1 MGVFLNYMING
12 IAYGLILFLIATGMT
27 LTMGLLRVVNMSHG
41 AIFMVSGYF
50 GTFVYQMIMNGNP
63 EFSNFW
69 AWIIAL
75 IAATVLG
82 GLLGLGIELGF
93 LRPLYASPMS
103 QVLLTIGLINIITN
117 ASLWIFGGSAISTPV
132 PSFFTDNGFTLGG
145 VRIPLLKIF
154 IIVIGIIMAFAL
166 WWMQDKTSIGAR
178 VRAGMDN
185 GTIAGTLGL
194 NKKTLFSFVFILGSA
209 IAGLSAIVGG
219 SVITIDQNTGWNVL
233 LNSIIVVVIGGSGSI
248 PGALVGGIILG
259 LVNTLGVWLT
269 TSVFNTVPGL
279 AGINISS
286 FLMYLVLI
294 VVLVIRP
301 QGLMGRKMDIDKAS
315 DDYTSTK
322 AIEKPLFTRSML
334 GGKLTPAMQTKL
346 NGYKIAPYIFFLLLA
361 IILPLIVDA
370 PTQNILSEI
379 LIYAL
384 FAASLDIVMG
394 YTGNRSFGHAAYF
407 GMGAYIV
414 VMLNKHWGLSSFWV
428 ILVVTIVICAVLSA
442 IIGYFTLKLTGTN
455 FLLVTMAFG
464 QLLSVIATQFKSFT
478 GGTDGEML
486 VNKPNL
492 GILSSHTKF
501 WNDWWSGDTLNLK
514 IYFMILIFVVISF
527 LILHRFM
534 RASFGST
541 LKGVKGNEGR
551 MRALGFNTWQLRY
564 TAVIIAGIFA
574 GIAGMLYAYRFKTVT
589 PRVFAIERSAMPM
602 LMVIIGGGTTLWGP
616 MIGAA
621 IIVLVQNYAGTL
633 FPDRWQML
641 LGLIYVICVMFLRNG
656 FAPSLQKFWNWVGYK
671 IFKKD
676 FVKEEPKKSIKEE
689 ANI

>member
-1 MGVFLNYMING
+1 MGVFLNYVING
-12 IAYGLILFLIATGMT
+12 VAYGLILFLIATGMT

-41 AIFMVSGYF
+41 AIFMVAGYF
-50 GTFVYQMIMNGNP
+50 GTFVYQAVTNANP
-63 EFSNFW
+63 DISNIL
-69 AWIIAL
+69 AWVIAL
-75 IAATVLG
+75 VAATILG

-117 ASLWIFGGSAISTPV
+117 ASLWIFGGAAISVPTPTV
-132 PSFFTDNGFTLGG
+132 LTNNGFTLGG
-145 VRIPLLKIF
+145 VRIPYLRVF
-154 IIVIGIIMAFAL
+154 IIVIGIIVAIAL
-166 WWMQDKTSIGAR
+166 WLMQDKTSIGAR

-194 NKKTLFSFVFILGSA
+194 NKKSLFTFVFVLGSA
-209 IAGLSAIVGG
+209 IAGFSAIIGG

-269 TSVFNTVPGL
+269 TSVFNSVPGL
-279 AGINISS
+279 AGVNISS

-301 QGLMGRKMDIDKAS
+301 QGLMGRKVDIDKAS

-334 GGKLTPAMQTKL
+334 GNKISGSL
-346 NGYKIAPYIFFLLLA
+346 NARLNAYKVTPYIFFLLIA

-370 PTQNILSEI
+370 STQNILSEI

-414 VMLNKHWGLSSFWV
+414 VMLNRHWGISSFWI
-428 ILVVTIVICAVLSA
+428 ILVLTIVICAVLAA

-464 QLLSVIATQFKSFT
+464 QLLSVLATQFKNFT

-486 VNKPNL
+486 TNKPNL
-492 GILSSHTKF
+492 GISKAHTAF
-501 WNDWWSGDTLNLK
+501 WNQWWSGEDLNLK
-514 IYFMILIFVVISF
+514 IYFLILIFVVISF

-534 RASFGST
+534 RASFGSS

-564 TAVIIAGIFA
+564 VAVIIAGIFA
-574 GIAGMLYAYRFKTVT
+574 GIAGMLYAYRFRTVT

-621 IIVLVQNYAGTL
+621 IIVLVQNYAGIL
-633 FPDRWQML
+633 FPDRWQLL

-671 IFKKD
+671 LFKKD
-676 FVKEEPKKSIKEE
+676 FVKDEPKKSIKEE
-689 ANI
+689 ATI